1 MKKYFLHV
9 GNEQQGPFDLD
20 ELRTK
25 GITKK
30 TQIWYDG
37 LPDWIDAENCDELKE
52 LLKSST
58 PPPFKKDVNAKQIK
72 KTSNTWNIIRFSII
86 GVVVLIFLIAWLK
99 NIKDNSYYEKVMTV
113 EELEFANPANFLTV
127 EGKYSEN
134 FWGDK
139 INLNCVFT
147 NTATIASYKDITLRI
162 TYYTKTKTS
171 LGTKDY
177 IIYEVFNPK
186 SKKPINLKIE
196 NFKNVNSVDIDII
209 KALPY
214 K

>member
-9 GNEQQGPFDLD
+9 GNEQVGPFDLD

-25 GITKK
+25 GITKN
-30 TQIWYDG
+30 TQIWYEG
-37 LPDWIDAENCDELKE
+37 LPDWLDAENCDELKE
-52 LLKSST
+52 LFKSS
-58 PPPFKKDVNAKQIK
+58 PPPFKKNVNAKLYK

-86 GVVVLIFLIAWLK
+86 GVIVLIFLLALL
-99 NIKDNSYYEKVMTV
+99 NNTQDGSYNEKVMTV
-113 EELEFANPANFLTV
+113 EELEFDSPTNFLTV

-139 INLNCVFT
+139 INLDCVFS
-147 NTATIASYKDITLRI
+147 NSATIASYKDINLRI

-171 LGTKDY
+171 LGSKDY
-177 IIYEVFNPK
+177 IIYEVFNPR
-186 SKKPINLKIE
+186 SKKIVSLKIE
-196 NFKNVNSVDIDII
+196 NFQNVSSIDIDII